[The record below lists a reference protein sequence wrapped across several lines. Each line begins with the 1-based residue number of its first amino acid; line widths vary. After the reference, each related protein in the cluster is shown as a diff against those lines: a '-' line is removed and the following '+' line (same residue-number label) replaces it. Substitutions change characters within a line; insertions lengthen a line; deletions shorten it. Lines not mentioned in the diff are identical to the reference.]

1 MNEFEVRDITVEEYL
16 KARNLMV
23 GERNCAWSIY
33 ENGNYEDDDLAELIK
48 AYDLVIDGMTCLAM
62 EVDKNDKK

>member
-1 MNEFEVRDITVEEYL
+1 
-16 KARNLMV
+16 MV